1 VGEQAAHSHC
11 VCDSYVGQD
20 VQHWVSRL
28 HTHTVFV
35 IVTCDRMYNSG

>member
-20 VQHWVSRL
+20 VQQWVSRL
-28 HTHTVFV
+28 HTHTVCV
-35 IVTCDRMYNSG
+35 IVMWDGMYDSE